1 MGRSELQDLG
11 MKSHSWPAFCTL
23 HLGLALLSA
32 CLTSPAQ
39 AASRWQW
46 PVTPHTVVRAFTPPA
61 KPWLPGHRGIDLSG
75 HAGQTVHSAGSGF
88 VTYASSLAG
97 RGVVTVQHGTL
108 RTTYEPVTATV
119 SVGEFVFAGD
129 TIGYLAPGL
138 SHCSRSGQVQC
149 LHWGLRRGF
158 SYLNPLMLVGGY
170 VRLLPVP

>member
-1 MGRSELQDLG
+1 MKLRFWAILLVICLG
-11 MKSHSWPAFCTL
+11 FGLL
-23 HLGLALLSA
+23 HLR
-32 CLTSPAQ
+32 LTPPSQ
-39 AASRWQW
+39 AASKWHW
-46 PVTPHTVVRAFTPPA
+46 PVTPHNLVGAFDPPA

-88 VTYASSLAG
+88 VTYASTLAG
-97 RGVVTVQHGTL
+97 RGVVTVQHGEL
-108 RTTYEPVTATV
+108 RTTYEPVLATV
-119 SVGEFVFAGD
+119 SVGEFVFTGD

-158 SYLNPLMLVGGY
+158 SYLNPLILVGGY